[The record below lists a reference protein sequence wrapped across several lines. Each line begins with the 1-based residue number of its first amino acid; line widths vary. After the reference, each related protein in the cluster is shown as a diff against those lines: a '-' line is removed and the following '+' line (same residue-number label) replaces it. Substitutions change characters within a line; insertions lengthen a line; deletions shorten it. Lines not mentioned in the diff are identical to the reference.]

1 MPGDDVR
8 TWSGQAAQMESQR
21 HAEVEHR
28 VVVEGELGDRF
39 ELLFPGMRL
48 TRDHGTTVLTGPLRD
63 QVALV
68 GIIAQVQDL
77 GLELISFGPVHAV
90 DGPGPGPDG
99 RDVPG

>member
-1 MPGDDVR
+1 
-8 TWSGQAAQMESQR
+8 
-21 HAEVEHR
+21 
-28 VVVEGELGDRF
+28 
-39 ELLFPGMRL
+39 
-48 TRDHGTTVLTGPLRD
+48 VLTGPLRD

-90 DGPGPGPDG
+90 DGPGSGSDR